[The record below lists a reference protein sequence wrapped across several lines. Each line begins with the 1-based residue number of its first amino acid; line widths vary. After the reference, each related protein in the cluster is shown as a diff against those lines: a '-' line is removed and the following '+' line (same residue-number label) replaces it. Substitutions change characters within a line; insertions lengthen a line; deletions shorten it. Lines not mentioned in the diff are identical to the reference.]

1 MVPGGKI
8 WKSASGAALVEFSV
22 ALPVLLLLGFGAF
35 EFGNALYGRHV
46 IATGLRDGARY
57 LARVGDPNAASD
69 QEKAKQIAV
78 FGQVGGTAK
87 RLAWWSADNVSV
99 TVTPLANPRD
109 PVTGARPYRGGDPI
123 YIVRL
128 STAATYPG
136 FEFVAAAGLSPGLSI
151 NAYHEERAI
160 GE

>member
-1 MVPGGKI
+1 MLASSKV
-8 WKSASGAALVEFSV
+8 WRNASGAALVEFSV
-22 ALPVLLLLGFGAF
+22 VLPVLLLLGFGAF
-35 EFGNALYGRHV
+35 EFANALYGRHV

-57 LARVGDPNAASD
+57 LARVEDPTSASAQD
-69 QEKAKQIAV
+69 KAKQIAV
-78 FGQVGGTAK
+78 FGQIGGTAK
-87 RLAWWSADNVSV
+87 RLAWWGSGDVTV

-109 PVTGARPYRGGDPI
+109 PATGARRYRGRDPL

-136 FEFVAAAGLSPGLSI
+136 FQFIRAAGLTPGLTV
-151 NAYHEERAI
+151 NVYHEERSI